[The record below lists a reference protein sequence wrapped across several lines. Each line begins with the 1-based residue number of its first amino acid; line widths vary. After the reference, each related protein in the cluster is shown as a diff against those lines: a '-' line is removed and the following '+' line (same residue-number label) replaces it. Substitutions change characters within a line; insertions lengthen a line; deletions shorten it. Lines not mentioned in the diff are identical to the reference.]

1 MADFTPYQ
9 QKIIKRYYDN
19 QDTLALQRLAEL
31 VGELYLTQGK
41 KRQRAWANIKSAM
54 QKLGVPQT
62 RIDHLERQDN
72 PSLVADLV
80 KELEGKK

>member
-1 MADFTPYQ
+1 MSDFTPHQ

-41 KRQRAWANIKSAM
+41 KRQRVWTNLEGAM
-54 QKLGVPQT
+54 KKLEVPQV
-62 RIDHLERQDN
+62 RIDHLKRQDN
-72 PSLVADLV
+72 AALVADLV
-80 KELEGKK
+80 KELEGK